1 MKQATLFA
9 LCSAV
14 VIAAAITCAAQAPV
28 NPVGVWVGLLQ
39 GQPATTLT
47 LSDDS
52 GGLGGTVVLNA
63 VTGEGR
69 ILFSEPHLV
78 LNPRL
83 TGKVLLFQV
92 KSHRN
97 GTNGLLDFRVVFN
110 TDHTAQ
116 LHCENCG
123 DGAPVAEMTKSF

>member
-1 MKQATLFA
+1 MKRSTFVTRCFA
-9 LCSAV
+9 FV
-14 VIAAAITCAAQAPV
+14 AAATMTMVAQTPV

-52 GGLGGTVVLNA
+52 GELGGTVVLNA

-83 TGKVLLFQV
+83 TGRVLLFQV

-97 GTNGLLDFRVVFN
+97 GNGLLDFRVVFN

-123 DGAPVAEMTKSF
+123 DDAPVAEMTKSF

>member
-1 MKQATLFA
+1 MNRPTLFA
-9 LCSAV
+9 RCFAV
-14 VIAAAITCAAQAPV
+14 VVAAAMTCGAQAPV
-28 NPVGVWVGLLQ
+28 NPVGVWVGLLE
-39 GQPATTLT
+39 GQPGTTLT

-63 VTGEGR
+63 VSGEGR
-69 ILFSEPHLV
+69 ILFSETHLV

-92 KSHRN
+92 KGHGDRK
-97 GTNGLLDFRVVFN
+97 GLLDFRVEFSS
-110 TDHTAQ
+110 DHTAQ

-123 DGAPVAEMTKSF
+123 DAPVAELTKSF